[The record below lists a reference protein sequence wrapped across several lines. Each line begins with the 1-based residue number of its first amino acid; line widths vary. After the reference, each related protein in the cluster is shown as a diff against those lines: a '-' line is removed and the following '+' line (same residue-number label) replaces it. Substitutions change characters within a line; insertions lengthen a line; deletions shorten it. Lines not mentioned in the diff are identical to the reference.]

1 MMLTADER
9 VALTVMGPEGVR
21 EAIRDR
27 EALMDLM
34 LGNLYPRILSA
45 EIAELR
51 EILEDEA

>member
-1 MMLTADER
+1 MLTQEER
-9 VALTVMGPEGVR
+9 TVIAVMGPEGVR

-27 EALMDLM
+27 EALMGLM
-34 LGNLYPRILSA
+34 LGDLYPRILSA